1 MDMDMDIK
9 IKSDDLMKKILRLI
23 QLQEQ
28 QCRYIHSEDRYNAV
42 RTYNELGKLYDEVSL
57 DIQYLHTKL
66 AQYEYDYKLVED
78 IMRKGD

>member
-1 MDMDMDIK
+1 MD

-28 QCRYIHSEDRYNAV
+28 QCRYIYSEDRYNAV
-42 RTYNELGKLYDEVSL
+42 KTYSELSKLYDEVNL
-57 DIQYLHTKL
+57 DIQYLYTKL
-66 AQYEYDYKLVED
+66 AQYEYNYKLVED

>member
-1 MDMDMDIK
+1 MDMGMDIK

-57 DIQYLHTKL
+57 DIQYLYTKL
-66 AQYEYDYKLVED
+66 AQYEYDYNLVED

>member
-1 MDMDMDIK
+1 MDMDIK

-42 RTYNELGKLYDEVSL
+42 RTYSELGKLYDEVSL